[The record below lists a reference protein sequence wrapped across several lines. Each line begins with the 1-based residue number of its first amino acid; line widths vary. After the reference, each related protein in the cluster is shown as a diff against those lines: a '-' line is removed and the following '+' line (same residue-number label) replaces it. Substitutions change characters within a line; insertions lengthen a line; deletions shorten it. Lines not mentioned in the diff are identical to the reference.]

1 MIRRETKESLMNTA
15 TEEKHLIT
23 FKRFCRNN
31 RLRLRENTD
40 GLPIA
45 RAIGKWSADHLY
57 CRFED
62 GKVGL
67 YVERETKNQFT
78 FLCKKLASLECEA
91 LAVGDYDGCFAL
103 EYWDIPAVA
112 KHLKIVKGKAKVSN
126 PTWLKKSK
134 KPKK

>member
-1 MIRRETKESLMNTA
+1 MNESTA
-15 TEEKHLIT
+15 TKHLVT

-31 RLRLRENTD
+31 RLRLRENDD

-45 RAIGKWSADHLY
+45 RSIGKWKDDHLY

-67 YVERETKNQFT
+67 YVERETQNQFT
-78 FLCKKLASLECEA
+78 FLCKRLSKLNCESI
-91 LAVGDYDGCFAL
+91 AVGERDGCFSL
-103 EYWDIPAVA
+103 DYWDIPEVA

-126 PTWLKKSK
+126 PAWLRKTQEK
-134 KPKK
+134 